1 LAVSTLKSLP
11 LTIDGSFIN
20 LGSIGGFDKAFKRCV
35 KKANIKDFHF
45 HDLRHLGATK
55 LAKQGWTV
63 LELAAQGGWKSINMV
78 KRYANI
84 NAEYLA
90 DKLKQR

>member
-1 LAVSTLKSLP
+1 MKY
-11 LTIDGSFIN
+11 
-20 LGSIGGFDKAFKRCV
+20 
-35 KKANIKDFHF
+35 FHL
-45 HDLRHLGATK
+45 HDLRHLGGATK

-84 NAEYLA
+84 DTEYLA

>member
-1 LAVSTLKSLP
+1 MP
-11 LTIDGSFIN
+11 LTIDGKFIN
-20 LGSIGGFDKAFKRCV
+20 LGSIGGFEKAFKRCV

>member
-1 LAVSTLKSLP
+1 MP
-11 LTIDGSFIN
+11 LTIDGKFIN
-20 LGSIGGFDKAFKRCV
+20 LGSIGGFEKAFKRCV

-55 LAKQGWTV
+55 LTKQGWTV
-63 LELAAQGGWKSINMV
+63 LELAAQGGWKSTNMV

>member
-1 LAVSTLKSLP
+1 MRNNHAVKGLAPPIARLQL
-11 LTIDGSFIN
+11 N
-20 LGSIGGFDKAFKRCV
+20 LCIFDKAFKKCV
-35 KKANIKDFHF
+35 NKANIKDFHF

-84 NAEYLA
+84 DAEYLA